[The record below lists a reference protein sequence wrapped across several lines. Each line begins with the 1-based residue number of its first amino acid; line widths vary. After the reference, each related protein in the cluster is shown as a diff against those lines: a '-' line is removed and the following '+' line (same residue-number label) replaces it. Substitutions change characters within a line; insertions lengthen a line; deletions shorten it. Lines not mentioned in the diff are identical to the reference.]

1 MTGAEGGHSGRTVA
15 RAGGQVAVAAVVS
28 RLTGFLRTLLLAAAL
43 GTAAVADAYNGANS
57 FPNMVYELLL
67 GGLLSSLFIP
77 MLMRARLRGRQY
89 TDVFTQRVLA
99 AGTLAMALL
108 TMAAVAAAPLLVAVM
123 VTDRAQ
129 RELTTLLA
137 YLLLPQIFFY
147 ALAAMVTAVL
157 NVGGSFAA
165 PAWAPVINN
174 VIVVITVVAF
184 LAAPGPV
191 TLAPASM
198 TGIQVSILGVG
209 TTLGVSA
216 QAIWAVVALRRSGF
230 RWSWRVRILP
240 YTWRPV
246 QVGLPLLGWVMA
258 YAAISQVGVAVT
270 LRVAFGHGGVSIY
283 TYADLIFQVC
293 YGILGVSLLTVL
305 MPRIAHAVVR
315 ADTSAVVA
323 DLGRGA
329 RYAIVALI
337 PMTIAVSVL
346 APALSTVI
354 FVGHV
359 DVEAAHLIG
368 VTAAAAAFGLVPLA
382 LVMLQMRV
390 FYAGNDARTPA
401 LINMA
406 MVVTKIVV
414 IVVAAALLPSRLV
427 VVMLGVG
434 ASLSFVVGAAVGHVL
449 LRRRY
454 GLLGFHQVAATLGRV
469 SLAALIAGGCCLA
482 VVLLVKTAVTEPRMA
497 ALVALVAGAATGL
510 AAFFLAAHRIGI
522 PELRIVRALLQPA
535 RRAT

>member
-1 MTGAEGGHSGRTVA
+1 M
-15 RAGGQVAVAAVVS
+15 AVAAVAS

-57 FPNMVYELLL
+57 FPNMIYELLL

-77 MLMRARLRGRQY
+77 LLMRARLRGRPY
-89 TDVFTQRVLA
+89 TREFTQRVLA
-99 AGTLAMALL
+99 VGTVAMALL
-108 TMAAVAAAPLLVAVM
+108 TMLAVAAAPLLAAVVVA
-123 VTDRAQ
+123 DHAQ
-129 RELTTLLA
+129 RELTTMLA

-157 NVGGSFAA
+157 NVDGGFAA
-165 PAWAPVINN
+165 AAWAPVVNN
-174 VIVVITVVAF
+174 VIVVITAGAF
-184 LAAPGPV
+184 VAAPGPV
-191 TLAPASM
+191 TLAPSSM
-198 TGIQVSILGVG
+198 TAMQVSILGVG
-209 TTLGVSA
+209 TTLGVAA
-216 QAIWAVVALRRSGF
+216 QAMWVVVALRGTGF
-230 RWSWRVRILP
+230 RWSWRVRMLP

-246 QVGLPLLGWVMA
+246 RVGLPLLGWVVA
-258 YAAISQVGVAVT
+258 YAVVSQVGVVVA
-270 LRVAFGHGGVSIY
+270 LRVAFDHAGVSIY
-283 TYADLIFQVC
+283 AYADLIFQVC

-305 MPRIAHAVVR
+305 MPRIAHAMAR

-337 PMTIAVSVL
+337 PVTVAVSVL

-354 FVGHV
+354 FVGQV
-359 DVEAAHLIG
+359 DVDAAQLIG

-406 MVVTKIVV
+406 MVATKVVV

-434 ASLSFVVGAAVGHVL
+434 ASLSFVVGAALGHVL

-454 GLLGFHQVAATLGRV
+454 GLLGFHQVATTLRRV
-469 SLAALIAGGCCLA
+469 GLAALIAGGCCLA
-482 VVLLVKTAVTEPRMA
+482 VVVFVETVVTEPRIA
-497 ALVALVAGAATGL
+497 ALVAVGAGATTGL
-510 AAFFLAAHRIGI
+510 AAFLLAARRIGI
-522 PELRIVRALLQPA
+522 PELHNVRALLHLG
-535 RRAT
+535 